1 MRKCLIIFSVL
12 MFAMPISVAQR
23 VGLVLSGGGAKGL
36 YHVGIIKAFEECGVP
51 IDYVSGASQGA
62 IVGAMY
68 VAGYSPE
75 QMEVFFNSDSVQTW
89 LTGKFPEEYS
99 YFFKRYEPTPEMV
112 SIRINPDTTSFAALK
127 IPTNIISPYRIDLA
141 FVNMVEGASTAAG
154 GDFDSL
160 MVPFR
165 CVASDVFHRKLVTFK
180 DGSLPFAVRTSMT
193 IPLVF
198 KPLEKDGVLLY
209 DGGVL
214 NNFPWQALKDDFDP
228 DILIGSVCVGG
239 NKNPV
244 NGNIKDEFSALIMSP
259 TDYTLPDSCDFM
271 LRRVF
276 PDVGTLDYDKAA
288 YIMEMGYKDAMAMMP
303 EIKSRITRNV
313 PKEEVEIRRRDF
325 RNKIR
330 PLIFEK
336 IEVEG
341 LTPEQH
347 NYVMRQLGTNL
358 HNLMTVEYFE
368 ERYMKLLATGIFT
381 GEFPVVTFNEDSGF
395 YTIKLHLKTRP
406 SLKLS
411 LGGNISSTSL
421 NQLYLGLNYQ
431 VVGNYVSN
439 YDLRGYLGTFYNSV
453 SIRGRYDFFTNFPFY
468 VDYSYSFE
476 AYDRN
481 TFNSKSYYK
490 SQQWRYQKDVH
501 NYLASSFA
509 VPVLGNAAARVKLHL
524 GVKDNEYFTTFHTS
538 VDDPDKS
545 RFTYVSISTEV
556 ETQTSMTPLFAHS
569 GKSQIVNLRYTMGL
583 ESYTQGTVFSRP
595 IAAFGGRNRNWAEL
609 SYRREQYLESR
620 AKWFTFGY
628 HVQASV
634 SNLPSFANYYA
645 TSMVSP
651 AFRPTYLGQTL
662 FMPEYT
668 SPMFIGLG
676 IMPVFNILGDNFYVK
691 TYAYA
696 FIPKQVAYNKGWI
709 KGRDF
714 WNQFRTHSEYIF
726 GGSVVYQTPIGPAS
740 FTVEKY
746 STGPKNWNFVFNFG
760 YTLFSR

>member
-1 MRKCLIIFSVL
+1 M
-12 MFAMPISVAQR
+12 AQR

-36 YHVGIIKAFEECGVP
+36 YHVGVIKAFEECGIP

-68 VAGYSPE
+68 AAGYSPE

-89 LTGKFPEEYS
+89 LTGKIPDEYS

-112 SIRINPDTTSFAALK
+112 SIRINPDTTSLAALK

-141 FVNMVEGASTAAG
+141 FVNMVEGASTAARG
-154 GDFDSL
+154 NFDSL

-165 CVASDVFHRKLVTFK
+165 CVASDVFNRKLVTFK
-180 DGSLPFAVRTSMT
+180 DGSLPFAVRSSMA

-209 DGGVL
+209 DGGVI
-214 NNFPWQALKDDFDP
+214 NNFPWQTLREDFDP
-228 DILIGSVCVGG
+228 DILIGSVCVG
-239 NKNPV
+239 NSKNPV
-244 NGNIKDEFSALIMSP
+244 NGNIKDEIAALIMSP
-259 TDYTLPDSCDFM
+259 TKYALPDSCDFL
-271 LRRVF
+271 LRRIF
-276 PDVGTLDYDKAA
+276 PEVSTLDYDKAA
-288 YIMEMGYKDAMAMMP
+288 YVMGMGYKDAMAMMP
-303 EIKSRITRNV
+303 ELKSRIQRSV
-313 PKEEVEIRRRDF
+313 PKEQVQVKRCDF

-341 LTPEQH
+341 LNPEQH
-347 NYVMRQLGTNL
+347 SYVMRQLGTNL
-358 HNLMTVEYFE
+358 HSLVSVEYFE
-368 ERYMKLLATGIFT
+368 ERYMKLLASGIFT
-381 GEFPVVTFNEDSGF
+381 GEFPQVTFNEESGF
-395 YTIKLHLKTRP
+395 YTVKLRLKTRP
-406 SLKLS
+406 SMKIS

-431 VVGNYVSN
+431 MVGNHVSN

-453 SIRGRYDFFTNFPFY
+453 SVRGRYDFFTNFPFY
-468 VDYSYSFE
+468 LDYSYNFE
-476 AYDRN
+476 MYDRN
-481 TFNSKSYYK
+481 TFNSSNYYK
-490 SQQWRYQKDVH
+490 GQRWRYLRDMH
-501 NYLASSFA
+501 NFLAASFA
-509 VPVLGNAAARVKLHL
+509 VPVLNNAAARAKLRL
-524 GVKDNEYFTTFHTS
+524 GVLDNEYFTTYHTS
-538 VDDPDKS
+538 VDVADKS
-545 RFTYVSISTEV
+545 RFTYASLSAEV
-556 ETQTSMTPLFAHS
+556 ETQTSMTPLFSHS
-569 GKSQIVNLRYTMGL
+569 GKSQIVILKYTMGL
-583 ESYTQGTVFSRP
+583 EGYTQGTVYSQSIPQIR
-595 IAAFGGRNRNWAEL
+595 GRNRSWAEL
-609 SYRREQYLESR
+609 SYRREQYFDAK

-628 HVQASV
+628 HIQASA

-645 TSMVSP
+645 TSMVAPS
-651 AFRPTYLGQTL
+651 FRPTFLGQTL
-662 FMPEYT
+662 FMPEFT
-668 SPMFIGLG
+668 SPMFVGLG
-676 IMPVFNILGDNFYVK
+676 VMPVFNILGDNFYIK

-709 KGRDF
+709 KGRDL
-714 WNQFRTHSEYIF
+714 WQQFKTHSEYIF

>member
-1 MRKCLIIFSVL
+1 MKKWLIIFLIL
-12 MFAMPISVAQR
+12 MLATPLSMAQR

-36 YHVGIIKAFEECGVP
+36 YHVGIIKAFEECGIP
-51 IDYVSGASQGA
+51 IDYISGASQGA

-68 VAGYSPE
+68 VSGYSPE
-75 QMEVFFNSDSVQTW
+75 QMEIFFNSDSVQTW

-112 SIRINPDTTSFAALK
+112 SIRINPDTTSLAALK

-154 GDFDSL
+154 GNFDSL

-165 CVASDVFHRKLVTFK
+165 CVASDVFNRKLVTFK

-209 DGGVL
+209 DGGVI
-214 NNFPWQALKDDFDP
+214 NNFPWQALKEDFDP

-239 NKNPV
+239 GKNPV
-244 NGNIKDEFSALIMSP
+244 NGNIKDEISALIMSP
-259 TDYTLPDSCDFM
+259 TDYSLPDSCDFM

-276 PDVGTLDYDKAA
+276 PEVGTLDYDKAS
-288 YIMEMGYKDAMAMMP
+288 YIMEKGYQDAMAMMP
-303 EIKSRITRNV
+303 ELKSRISRTV
-313 PKEEVEIRRRDF
+313 PKETVEIKRREF

-330 PLIFEK
+330 PLVFEK
-336 IEVEG
+336 IEIEG
-341 LTPEQH
+341 LTSEQQK
-347 NYVMRQLGTNL
+347 YVMRQLGTNL
-358 HNLMTVEYFE
+358 HSLITVEYFE
-368 ERYMKLLATGIFT
+368 ERYMKLLASGIFT
-381 GEFPVVTFNEDSGF
+381 GEFPQVSFNEDSGF
-395 YTIKLHLKTRP
+395 YRIKLHLKTRP

-431 VVGNYVSN
+431 RVGDHVSN

-453 SIRGRYDFFTNFPFY
+453 SVRGRYDFFTNFPFY
-468 VDYSYSFE
+468 VDYSYNFE

-490 SQQWRYQKDVH
+490 NQKWNYNKDIH
-501 NYLASSFA
+501 NFLASSFA
-509 VPVLGNAAARVKLHL
+509 VPVLSNAAARAKARL
-524 GVKDNEYFTTFHTS
+524 GVIDNDYFTNYHTS
-538 VDDPDKS
+538 VDEPDKS
-545 RFTYVSISTEV
+545 RFIYASLSTEI
-556 ETQTSMTPLFAHS
+556 ETQTSMTPLFSHT
-569 GKSQIVNLRYTMGL
+569 GKSQILSLKYTVGL
-583 ESYTQGTVFSRP
+583 ETYSQGT
-595 IAAFGGRNRNWAEL
+595 AFAQKLEPFKGRNRNWAEL
-609 SYRREQYLESR
+609 SYRREQYIDTR

-645 TSMVSP
+645 TSMVAP
-651 AFRPTYLGQTL
+651 RFMPTYLGQTL

-668 SPMFIGLG
+668 SPMFVGLG
-676 IMPVFNILGDNFYVK
+676 MMPVFNILKENFYVK
-691 TYAYA
+691 TYAYI
-696 FIPKQVAYNKGWI
+696 FMPKHLAYNNGWVKWRNFGNYFI
-709 KGRDF
+709 D
-714 WNQFRTHSEYIF
+714 TCEYIF

-746 STGPKNWNFVFNFG
+746 STGPKNWSFVFNFG

>member
-1 MRKCLIIFSVL
+1 MRKYITIFFVL
-12 MFAMPISVAQR
+12 LLAMPVSLAQR

-68 VAGYSPE
+68 ASGYSPE

-99 YFFKRYEPTPEMV
+99 YFFKRYDPTPEMV
-112 SIRINPDTTSFAALK
+112 SIRINPDTTALAALK

-154 GDFDSL
+154 GNFDSL

-165 CVASDVFHRKLVTFK
+165 CVASDVYHRKLVTFK
-180 DGSLPFAVRTSMT
+180 GGSLPFAVRASMS

-198 KPLEKDGVLLY
+198 KPLQKDGVLLY

-214 NNFPWQALKDDFDP
+214 NNFPWQTLKEDFAP

-244 NGNIKDEFSALIMSP
+244 DGNIMSEFSALIMSP
-259 TDYTLPDSCDFM
+259 TEYKMPDSCDIM

-276 PDVGTLDYDKAA
+276 PNVTTLDYDKAA
-288 YIMEMGYKDAMAMMP
+288 FIMEKGYQDAMAMMP
-303 EIKSRITRNV
+303 DIKAKILRNV
-313 PKEEVEIRRRDF
+313 PKEEVEKRRQQF
-325 RNKIR
+325 RSKIR
-330 PLIFEK
+330 PLVFEN

-347 NYVMRQLGTNL
+347 KYVMRQLGTNL
-358 HNLMTVEYFE
+358 HKLMTVEYFE
-368 ERYMKLLATGIFT
+368 ERYMKILATGIFS
-381 GEFPVVTFNEDSGF
+381 GEFPEVTFNEESGF
-395 YTIKLHLKTRP
+395 YSIKLRLKTRP

-421 NQLYLGLNYQ
+421 NQLYIGFNYQ
-431 VVGNYVSN
+431 RVGDHVSN

-453 SIRGRYDFFTNFPFY
+453 SLRGRYDFFTNFPFY
-468 VDYSYSFE
+468 VDYSYNFE
-476 AYDRN
+476 MFDRN
-481 TFNSKSYYK
+481 TFNSGSYYK
-490 SQQWRYQKDVH
+490 NQEWRYQRDIH
-501 NYLASSFA
+501 NFLGASFA
-509 VPVLGNAAARVKLHL
+509 VPVLNNAAARAKFRL
-524 GVKDNEYFTTFHTS
+524 GVVDNEYFTTYHTS
-538 VDDPDKS
+538 VDEPDKD
-545 RFTYVSISTEV
+545 RFSYASLNIEL
-556 ETQTSMTPLFAHS
+556 ETQTSMTPLFSHS
-569 GKSQIVNLRYTMGL
+569 GTSQVVNLKYTVGI
-583 ESYTQGTVFSRP
+583 ESFRQGTASFQI
-595 IAAFGGRNRNWAEL
+595 IAPFNNRNRNWAEL
-609 SYRREQYLESR
+609 SYRREQYIDSK

-645 TSMVSP
+645 TAMMAP

-662 FMPEYT
+662 FMDEFT
-668 SPMFIGLG
+668 SPMFVGLG

-696 FIPKQVAYNKGWI
+696 YVPKQVVYDKGWV
-709 KGRDF
+709 KGRDV
-714 WNQFRTHSEYIF
+714 WRQFLTHSEYIF